1 MHWKSCTAS
10 TYQSPPTA
18 RVGHVSLAV
27 DAREAWGEEL
37 LLIIGGLSEDK
48 QALGDVSVYQVG
60 TCSPDL
66 SSPDLSLLHHGC

>member
-1 MHWKSCTAS
+1 M
-10 TYQSPPTA
+10 
-18 RVGHVSLAV
+18 SLAV